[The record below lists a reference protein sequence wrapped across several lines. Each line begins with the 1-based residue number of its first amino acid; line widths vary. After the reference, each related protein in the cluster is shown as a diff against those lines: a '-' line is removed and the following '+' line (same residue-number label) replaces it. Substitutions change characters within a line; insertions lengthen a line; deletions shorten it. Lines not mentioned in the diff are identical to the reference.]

1 MFTGNICETK
11 IEASGS
17 LSLLLFIFVIG
28 LGITGIA
35 LLWQRDI
42 YRKEMQKYWDSIKQN
57 KENDPQIR
65 NM

>member
-1 MFTGNICETK
+1 MFAGSICETK

-35 LLWQRDI
+35 LLYQRDI
-42 YRKEMQKYWDSIKQN
+42 YRKEMKQYWDSMQ
-57 KENDPQIR
+57 
-65 NM
+65 

>member
-11 IEASGS
+11 SEASGS